1 VAGKIM
7 ENAMTKALRW
17 LPDSQVLVADDGAV
31 FDPATLAWSA
41 KPVAAGAGEPVT
53 PLEALRR
60 LAATGRLKR
69 VPIGI
74 IGPREA
80 TAAQC
85 ALAEDLAGQMARH
98 GLQLLCGGKNGVM
111 EAACRGHAEAG
122 GLPIGLLP
130 DEEWQ
135 AANPYVAIPIAT
147 GIGPARNAIIARGCL
162 VLVAIGG
169 GVGTLSEMALGLQ
182 FRRLVLALADAPE
195 VAGVPRLSGVAEAL
209 ERIAGRVL
217 AIDQGVS

>member
-1 VAGKIM
+1 MSTG
-7 ENAMTKALRW
+7 LRW
-17 LPDSQVLVADDGAV
+17 LPGVRALVAGGRRFDPSTLNWVADDTDHAAAV
-31 FDPATLAWSA
+31 DVSATA
-41 KPVAAGAGEPVT
+41 
-53 PLEALRR
+53 ALRH
-60 LAATGRLKR
+60 LAATQSLRR

-80 TAAQC
+80 TLHQRELAEELGF
-85 ALAEDLAGQMARH
+85 ALAQH

-111 EAACRGHAEAG
+111 EAACKGHAAGG

-147 GIGPARNAIIARGCL
+147 GIGPARNAIIARSCL

-182 FRRLVLALADAPE
+182 FKRLVLALADAPVVE
-195 VAGVPRLSGVAEAL
+195 GVPRLDSIEAAL
-209 ERIAGRVL
+209 ARIAGRIIEGL
-217 AIDQGVS
+217 

>member
-1 VAGKIM
+1 MSTGFQWFPGRQ
-7 ENAMTKALRW
+7 ALI
-17 LPDSQVLVADDGAV
+17 ADGRR
-31 FDPATLAWSA
+31 FDPATLSWRTDDADH
-41 KPVAAGAGEPVT
+41 AGAVDVSAT
-53 PLEALRR
+53 EALRL
-60 LAATGRLKR
+60 LAETQSLRR

-80 TAAQC
+80 TPYQC
-85 ALAEDLAGQMARH
+85 ALAEDLGFALAQH

-111 EAACRGHAEAG
+111 EAACKGHAAGG

-147 GIGPARNAIIARGCL
+147 GIGPARNAIIARSCL

-182 FRRLVLALADAPE
+182 FKRLVLALADAP
-195 VAGVPRLSGVAEAL
+195 VVDGVPRLDGIEAAL
-209 ERIAGRVL
+209 ARIADHL
-217 AIDQGVS
+217 LKDL

>member
-1 VAGKIM
+1 MSTG
-7 ENAMTKALRW
+7 LQW
-17 LPDSQVLVADDGAV
+17 LPGVRALVSGSRR
-31 FDPATLAWSA
+31 FDPATLSWGTADVGRS
-41 KPVAAGAGEPVT
+41 GAEDVGAT
-53 PLEALRR
+53 EALRR
-60 LAATGRLKR
+60 LAATQSLRR

-80 TAAQC
+80 TQHQC
-85 ALAEDLAGQMARH
+85 ALAEELGFVLAQY
-98 GLQLLCGGKNGVM
+98 GLQLLCGGKGGVM
-111 EAACRGHAEAG
+111 EAACKGHAAGG

-147 GIGPARNAIIARGCL
+147 GIGPARNAIIARSCL

-182 FRRLVLALADAPE
+182 FKRLVLALADAP
-195 VAGVPRLSGVAEAL
+195 VVDGVSRLDSIEAVLARIADRILGVA
-209 ERIAGRVL
+209 
-217 AIDQGVS
+217 